1 MDWFINMPIINNE
14 KKKKIAESIND
25 LKYIKFFNTTT
36 NKLIWDTPYK
46 ISKKIPT
53 RSIKNTL
60 DIVAGHIA
68 CAF

>member
-14 KKKKIAESIND
+14 KKKIAESIND

-53 RSIKNTL
+53 RSI
-60 DIVAGHIA
+60 
-68 CAF
+68 